1 MSSLLLLSPSVALS
15 VRVLCA
21 YTYFHIYR
29 TRGWRPLQPPP
40 ARCASTHLVAVH
52 HEVVCGDER
61 FENYDPAAAAAALQ
75 QRVGQVGDADVQL
88 IGAVDQ
94 IWSGREKHK
103 VTWSVQNNHLATR

>member
-1 MSSLLLLSPSVALS
+1 M
-15 VRVLCA
+15 LCA
-21 YTYFHIYR
+21 CTSFHIHR
-29 TRGWRPLQPPP
+29 THGWHLL

-61 FENYDPAAAAAALQ
+61 FEDHDPAAAAAALQ

-94 IWSGREKHK
+94 IWRGREREKQGHM
-103 VTWSVQNNHLATR
+103 VSAEQQPSNQEEVHLKSH